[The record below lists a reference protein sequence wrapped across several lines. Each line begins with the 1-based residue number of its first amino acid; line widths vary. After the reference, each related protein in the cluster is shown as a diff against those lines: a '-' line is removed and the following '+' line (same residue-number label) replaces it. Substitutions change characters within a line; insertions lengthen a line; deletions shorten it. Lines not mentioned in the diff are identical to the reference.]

1 MRKSSNKGFILLES
15 MLAFS
20 VLTTCIFI
28 FLHLQSV
35 SLQQNA
41 QLQEHAEILRVLY
54 EEVQYRQT
62 TLPANVSYTTTR
74 KDMYQV
80 TFWQSNQQQQVQISK
95 GNRQV
100 VIKSEN

>member
-28 FLHLQSV
+28 FLHLQSA
-35 SLQQNA
+35 SLQQSA
-41 QLQEHAEILRVLY
+41 HLQEKAEILRVLY
-54 EEVQYRQT
+54 EEVQYQQT
-62 TLPANVSYTTTR
+62 ALPANVSYKTIR

-80 TFWQSNQQQQVQISK
+80 TFWQSNQQQQVQINK
-95 GNRQV
+95 GDSQV